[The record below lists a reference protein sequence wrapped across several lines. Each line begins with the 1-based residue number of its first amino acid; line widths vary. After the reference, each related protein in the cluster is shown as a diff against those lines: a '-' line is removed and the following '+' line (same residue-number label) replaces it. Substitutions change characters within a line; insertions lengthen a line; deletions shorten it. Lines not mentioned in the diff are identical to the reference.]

1 MPRVSAGKTRIE
13 LSWTGREAGPEL
25 PSTAPRMVEVPEL
38 GRVAARVGAGE
49 GASEDEGEV
58 EGVPGEALGAV
69 LDNRL
74 IHGDN
79 SLALAALCSELEG
92 QVRCVYVDPPF
103 NTGVAFEHYHDGDDH
118 GRWLQGM
125 ALRAQLFHRLLRRDG
140 SLWVHLDDN
149 EVHYM
154 KVLLDGI
161 FGRENFVASVVWQ
174 RVFAKKNKALISGS
188 HDTILVYAKE
198 IGRWR
203 RNLVPREDAQ
213 LKAYRNPDDDPRGLW
228 QSVSY
233 SVRSEDAERRAI
245 YRYPI
250 ARPAGGEVLPPAGRH
265 WNGLPDRTAALIA
278 DDRLWFGP
286 KGDRSPR
293 IKVFLS
299 EVQDG
304 IVPDSWWTYQ
314 SCGTNQEAKREL
326 LRLFPGV
333 EPFTTPKPERLL
345 ERILRIA
352 SDPGELVLDA
362 FAGSGTTGAVAH
374 KLGRRWVM
382 IERGE
387 HCLSHVRAR
396 MLQVIDGA
404 DEGGITPAVGWR
416 GGGGFRFFR
425 VEPGVEGEA

>member
-1 MPRVSAGKTRIE
+1 
-13 LSWTGREAGPEL
+13 
-25 PSTAPRMVEVPEL
+25 
-38 GRVAARVGAGE
+38 
-49 GASEDEGEV
+49 
-58 EGVPGEALGAV
+58 
-69 LDNRL
+69 
-74 IHGDN
+74 
-79 SLALAALCSELEG
+79 
-92 QVRCVYVDPPF
+92 
-103 NTGVAFEHYHDGDDH
+103 
-118 GRWLQGM
+118 
-125 ALRAQLFHRLLRRDG
+125 
-140 SLWVHLDDN
+140 
-149 EVHYM
+149 M

-161 FGRENFVASVVWQ
+161 FGRANFVASVVWQ
-174 RVFAKKNKALISGS
+174 RVFARKNRALISGS

-198 IGRWR
+198 QGAWR
-203 RNLVPREDAQ
+203 RNLIPRGADQ
-213 LKAYRNPDDDPRGLW
+213 LRAYKNPDGDRRGRW

-265 WNGLPDRTAALIA
+265 WNGLADRTAALIA

-286 KGDRSPR
+286 RGDRSPR
-293 IKVFLS
+293 LKLFLS

-304 IVPDSWWTYQ
+304 IVPDSWWTHQ
-314 SCGTNQEAKREL
+314 ACGSNQEAKREL
-326 LRLFPGV
+326 LRLFPDV

-387 HCLSHVRAR
+387 HCVSHVRER
-396 MLQVIDGA
+396 MIRVLDGA
-404 DEGGITPAVGWR
+404 DDGGISGDVGWR
-416 GGGGFRFFR
+416 GGGSFRFLR
-425 VEPGVEGEA
+425 MAADRAEAAATDA